1 MNTHI
6 NLDLAVATAS
16 TMSGQPIQD
25 IENDYN
31 KVNDIL
37 FQITNELQDILSRVS
52 PLLFIADLLGKST
65 DEKLINFSMR
75 KARKQAWNSAN
86 LLWALEEG
94 NRKKAID
101 KIDFIVLQLGKQIK
115 SPKTVILKF
124 VLQFIQIFETKNISK
139 IISKLKSD

>member
-1 MNTHI
+1 
-6 NLDLAVATAS
+6 
-16 TMSGQPIQD
+16 MSGQQIQD
-25 IENDYN
+25 IEKDYN

-37 FQITNELQDILSRVS
+37 FQITNELQDRLSRVS
-52 PLLFIADLLGKST
+52 PLLIIADLLGKST

-86 LLWALEEG
+86 LLWTLEEG

-101 KIDFIVLQLGKQIK
+101 KIDFIVLQLSEQIK